1 MSISFAD
8 PERVIDL
15 MKTAAADIIM
25 PRFQSL
31 KDGEIDEKD
40 GGELVT
46 VADIETEKWLTARLP
61 ELLPGS
67 VVVGEEAVFA
77 DRDVFGRL
85 AGDDPVWVIDPIDG
99 TWNFAHGRPVFAI
112 LIALVYRGEVVSG
125 WIYEPVT
132 GTTVIG
138 ARGSGVTF
146 DGETVR
152 LGADDR
158 TDGFVGTAARYLFER
173 AETRTDIVDQVFRPN
188 CAGHEYVLILS
199 GERAFSAYT
208 KLLPWDHAA
217 GSFLVRE
224 AGGYSALLDKGRY
237 NLAQPKGDLLTAK
250 SAAVWHNVRAVLHE
264 GDGTEDQ
271 GETHVR

>member
-1 MSISFAD
+1 MSILTTN
-8 PERVIDL
+8 PERVVEL

-31 KDGEIDEKD
+31 QAGEIDEKD

-77 DRDVFGRL
+77 DKDVFSRL

-99 TWNFAHGRPVFAI
+99 TWNFAHGRETFAI
-112 LIALVYRGEVVSG
+112 LIALVHRGEVISG
-125 WIYEPVT
+125 WIYEPVS

-138 ARGSGVTF
+138 TRGEGVTF
-146 DGETVR
+146 DGSPVR
-152 LGADDR
+152 LRERDHPGE
-158 TDGFVGTAARYLFER
+158 VIGTAARYLFER
-173 AETRTDIVDQVFRPN
+173 AETRTDVVQQVFRPN

-224 AGGYSALLDKGRY
+224 AGGFSGLLDHGTY
-237 NLAQPKGDLLTAK
+237 NLAFPDGDLLTAE
-250 SAAVWHNVRAVLHE
+250 SPEMWHSIRDVLDHK
-264 GDGTEDQ
+264 DD
-271 GETHVR
+271 

>member
-1 MSISFAD
+1 
-8 PERVIDL
+8 

-25 PRFQSL
+25 PRFQTLLES
-31 KDGEIDEKD
+31 EIDEKD

-61 ELLPGS
+61 DLLPGS

-77 DRDVFGRL
+77 DKDVFSRL

-99 TWNFAHGRPVFAI
+99 TWNFAHGREIFAI
-112 LIALVYRGEVVSG
+112 LIALVYRGQVISG
-125 WIYEPVT
+125 WVYEPVS

-138 ARGSGVTF
+138 SRGEGVTYN
-146 DGETVR
+146 GTPVHLETRERKGDVI
-152 LGADDR
+152 
-158 TDGFVGTAARYLFER
+158 GTVAGHLFER
-173 AETRTDIVDQVFRPN
+173 AETRTDVVQQAFRPN

-217 GSFLVRE
+217 GSFLVCE
-224 AGGYSALLDKGRY
+224 AGGFSGLLDHGAY
-237 NLAQPKGDLLTAK
+237 DLAHPKGNLLTAE
-250 SAAVWHNVRAVLHE
+250 SPEMWHKIRDVL
-264 GDGTEDQ
+264 DQ
-271 GETHVR
+271 KDV